1 MPSSSSTQPRV
12 AIAPAFQWDSQAVYL
27 FDIDGTLLRRGKAVR
42 TTRALAGKHTGIC
55 VVGDTPRDI
64 ESARANGLSVIAVA
78 TGHSSYEDLHAM
90 HPEVCATSLADLL
103 VATGRES

>member
-27 FDIDGTLLRRGKAVR
+27 LDIA
-42 TTRALAGKHTGIC
+42 AY
-55 VVGDTPRDI
+55 
-64 ESARANGLSVIAVA
+64 ANGLSVIAAA

-90 HPEVCATSLADLL
+90 HPEVCATSLADLPA
-103 VATGRES
+103 ATGRES